1 MPAEIAVTEIEDVL
15 LAKMVCA
22 LQISASCL
30 NKDCLTSF
38 SQRLL
43 QSPSQHHAAL
53 QFD

>member
-22 LQISASCL
+22 LCL